1 MTSGDLTMDEAH
13 RLQSFTAGPG
23 PITDRMQLL
32 KLLDVAAILLDSESP
47 GDPAAVYTV
56 EEIVAGV
63 RELLEPGQTVAV
75 ADVRAL
81 LPGDSF
87 VECEGGFRWK

>member
-1 MTSGDLTMDEAH
+1 MTSGDLTMDEAR

-23 PITDRMQLL
+23 SITDRGQLL

-47 GDPAAVYTV
+47 GDPTAVYAL
-56 EEIVAGV
+56 EDIVAAV
-63 RELLEPGQTVAV
+63 RELLDPGQSVAA